1 MIHTNTIV
9 KGVGIGDSD
18 GVGGDGSYCFNSRT
32 HNGLHKF
39 HRTFLQR
46 SSFVH

>member
-1 MIHTNTIV
+1 MIVMVLVMMVVIA
-9 KGVGIGDSD
+9 DD
-18 GVGGDGSYCFNSRT
+18 GVGGDGYYCFNSRT
-32 HNGLHKF
+32 HNSLHEF